1 MDTAL
6 LFAARLAWQFIGGFV
21 FYWIGWVVLK
31 VASAG
36 RYPASLRRAQG
47 WEEFD
52 AVNFVGALTVLL
64 TVVAL
69 VARAAAH

>member
-6 LFAARLAWQFIGGFV
+6 SFAARLAWQFIGGFV

-36 RYPASLRRAQG
+36 RYPASLRRARG
-47 WEEFD
+47 KPYWHF
-52 AVNFVGALTVLL
+52 FG
-64 TVVAL
+64 
-69 VARAAAH
+69 